1 MYAFAF
7 ILQINRLLNGASLPF
22 FHDFSEHLKYPVFT
36 GLQTICSRPIFT
48 GMKSSSM
55 KNIIILAGCMLFC
68 FLLYAQPKPAKGD
81 KPPTQKEIAEMM
93 KEMNKAMDEMSP
105 EDKKMLDS
113 MGFKMP
119 SMNIPKMTDKQI
131 AKAYEDASRIVP
143 AKDVAATASISKTPL
158 TTATMPAFLSATHN
172 NVSSVL
178 QSQSRSKGEEVYQ
191 VVKAQHQSAVA
202 TGNAAAGLWLMGKTE
217 LAIYVMGKACI
228 DDPSNVDNLNNYAA
242 MMSMSGAEQLALP
255 ILNML
260 NKQFPR
266 NSTILN
272 NIGQAWF
279 GLGDMQKAD
288 AYLDSTIRIYAYHP
302 QANHT
307 KSLIDESKGNTAAA
321 IDHAKRS
328 LKHAYSGDKES
339 RMNRLKYKLTSGDIR
354 WNFRMPK
361 DALGLE
367 KFKWPEYPKNVAE
380 SEVLEKDWAEF
391 RQACNNEI
399 AALKQKEKRLEK
411 EAMEFHE
418 KHTKL
423 LLSAGS
429 RGIMVDAV
437 PRLAPKAMVKL
448 KYLVDGKDGQLAF
461 NFQKKTEAV
470 AQALIQTAALDE
482 KLSAEMRRLE
492 EVYEDKF
499 GEGKPN
505 PFQAA
510 CADDT
515 KAKNAFLSEA
525 NMQLQQAYM
534 DYLSFMRRKINDEV
548 YYYQYTMWPADFE
561 LAKVRGQMQWLQS
574 IKEQQVRFENK
585 SGWCQDEEKNKP
597 PKPFKL
603 QAFDD
608 VHCEYKSELST
619 PVGTIRTEC
628 SRIITQLDLKF
639 LKIGLKQD
647 MEKETFSDQFMNCS
661 VEVGAGVA
669 FGTRHLGPLK
679 AEASIGAALGLE
691 FDRTGL
697 TDVILKGAAGISVGT
712 DVINDGSEAAGVKVG
727 SDLKDGDASDVGVI
741 KDLQLEVG
749 VKGQISIISG
759 KGSIEGTGVLEKV
772 SKK

>member
-1 MYAFAF
+1 
-7 ILQINRLLNGASLPF
+7 
-22 FHDFSEHLKYPVFT
+22 
-36 GLQTICSRPIFT
+36 
-48 GMKSSSM
+48 M
-55 KNIIILAGCMLFC
+55 KNIIILTVCMLFC
-68 FLLYAQPKPAKGD
+68 FVLYAQPKPARGD
-81 KPPTQKEIAEMM
+81 KPPTQKELAEMM
-93 KEMNKAMDEMSP
+93 KEMNKAMDDMSP

-131 AKAYEDASRIVP
+131 ARAYEDASRIVP
-143 AKDVAATASISKTPL
+143 AKDVAAITNMPKTPL
-158 TTATMPAFLSATHN
+158 SATALPAFLVATHN
-172 NVSSVL
+172 NVSGVL

-191 VVKAQHQSAVA
+191 AVKEQYQSAAA
-202 TGNAAAGLWLMGKTE
+202 TGNAAAGLWMMGKTE
-217 LAIYVMGKACI
+217 LAIYVMGKACVE
-228 DDPSNVDNLNNYAA
+228 DPSNVDNLNNYAA
-242 MMSMSGAEQLALP
+242 MISMSGAEQLALP
-255 ILNML
+255 ILGVL

-279 GLGDMQKAD
+279 GLGDLVKANT
-288 AYLDSTIRIYAYHP
+288 YLDSAIRIYAYHP

-307 KSLIDESKGNTAAA
+307 KSLIEESKGNTAAA

-328 LKHAYSGDKES
+328 LKHAYSSDKEN
-339 RMNRLKYKLTSGDIR
+339 RMKNLKYKLTTGDIR

-380 SEVLEKDWAEF
+380 SEVLIKEWNTF
-391 RQACNNEI
+391 RESCNNEI
-399 AALKQKEKRLEK
+399 AALKQKQKKLEQ
-411 EAMEFHE
+411 EAMEFHQ
-418 KHTKL
+418 KHNKL
-423 LLSAGS
+423 VLSAGN
-429 RGIMVDAV
+429 RGIMVDVV

-448 KYLVDGKDGQLAF
+448 KYLVDGNDGQLAF
-461 NFQKKTEAV
+461 NFQKKGEAV
-470 AQALIQTAALDE
+470 AQALLQTAALNE
-482 KLSAEMRRLE
+482 KLSAEMKRLE

-525 NMQLQQAYM
+525 NMLLQQAYM

-561 LAKVRGQMQWLQS
+561 LAKINAQLQWLHS
-574 IKEQQVRFENK
+574 IKEQQVKFANK

-608 VHCEYKSELST
+608 VHCEYTSSLST
-619 PVGTIRTEC
+619 PVGTIRTQC
-628 SRIITQLDLKF
+628 SRIITELDLKF
-639 LKIGLKQD
+639 IKIGLKQD

-679 AEASIGAALGLE
+679 AEAAIGAAIGLE

-697 TDVILKGAAGISVGT
+697 TDVILKGAAGVSVGT

-727 SDLKDGDASDVGVI
+727 TDIKDGSASDVGAI
-741 KDLQLEVG
+741 KDLQLEIG

-759 KGSIEGTGVLEKV
+759 KGSVDGTGILERA
-772 SKK
+772 KK